1 MLGLSGAEDGTRE
14 PCGVTQSARAKKECS
29 RVQMGT
35 HTNEE
40 AEFKRMYLTH
50 NCVTEQIA

>member
-35 HTNEE
+35 HTNED
-40 AEFKRMYLTH
+40 AEFKRMDMTH
-50 NCVTEQIA
+50 TCGKEEIA